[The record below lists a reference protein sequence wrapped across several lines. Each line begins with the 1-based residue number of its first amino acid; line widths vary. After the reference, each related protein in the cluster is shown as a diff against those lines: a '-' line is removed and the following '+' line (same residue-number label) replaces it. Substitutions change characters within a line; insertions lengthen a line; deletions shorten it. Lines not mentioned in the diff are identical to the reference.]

1 MLSRVGPGGDPD
13 SYQLTIPALTEHGL
27 IVGRNTDSDI
37 VLNTDVLPL
46 LISKQHAKLS
56 VVGHTLLLQDAG
68 STNGTYVNEG
78 RLTPNVPKELLNG
91 NVISFGGPKLIIRDN
106 EQLDNPFVYSV
117 SGVESVTGQAPARQ
131 DHTNAATQPADIPA
145 HDVAVSAAADT
156 SAAPFAEQSV
166 DLTRASSSEASIV
179 DLTGSP
185 DINAGQK
192 RTKPT
197 NEPAAVAAVEPQAP
211 SSDGGAKK
219 ALENEF
225 ECTICRDFMVATH
238 SVVPCGHMFCG
249 ECLCEWL
256 QKNPTC
262 PKCRAAAT
270 APPVRT
276 MAVDNVL
283 ESLVEKGM
291 SKEDLQERK
300 QRRQHWEA
308 HAGVINSRMKN
319 LFQHNGLRAPH
330 APPFRGY
337 PLMDREALAAMQQGR
352 IDSFVQLT
360 QVPVKLGTAAS

>member
-185 DINAGQK
+185 DIN
-192 RTKPT
+192 
-197 NEPAAVAAVEPQAP
+197 V
-211 SSDGGAKK
+211 SSV
-219 ALENEF
+219 
-225 ECTICRDFMVATH
+225 ICMQGFD
-238 SVVPCGHMFCG
+238 SNSFCSH
-249 ECLCEWL
+249 
-256 QKNPTC
+256 
-262 PKCRAAAT
+262 
-270 APPVRT
+270 
-276 MAVDNVL
+276 NVC
-283 ESLVEKGM
+283 
-291 SKEDLQERK
+291 
-300 QRRQHWEA
+300 
-308 HAGVINSRMKN
+308 
-319 LFQHNGLRAPH
+319 
-330 APPFRGY
+330 
-337 PLMDREALAAMQQGR
+337 
-352 IDSFVQLT
+352 
-360 QVPVKLGTAAS
+360 